1 MLTFCRHLPAQKVT
15 VTRQAIGKTQKNALI
30 VGLLLSPLQSAVW
43 HTGRWHEPVHPSWN
57 IIYQCALLLPSTN
70 TTKYWGLPNG
80 PIGDGAA
87 GRWSG
92 KCRPCAPATAGLN
105 AAGSVVNGLP
115 DSLVQN
121 ISLGAEAETK
131 RDIGKQVLFQWYPSV
146 GGWSIL
152 DSGLCPACFGRGAAR
167 KRRAWLWWT
176 RLIKT

>member
-1 MLTFCRHLPAQKVT
+1 M
-15 VTRQAIGKTQKNALI
+15 
-30 VGLLLSPLQSAVW
+30 SPLQSAVW

-57 IIYQCALLLPSTN
+57 IIYQCALLLPPTN

-121 ISLGAEAETK
+121 ISLGAEAETTK
-131 RDIGKQVLFQWYPSV
+131 RYWEASAVPMVSKCWGLEHLRQWPLPCML
-146 GGWSIL
+146 WQ
-152 DSGLCPACFGRGAAR
+152 GRRTKKTRVALVDNGSL
-167 KRRAWLWWT
+167 KPEVRALVAGSCQ
-176 RLIKT
+176 KGDD

>member
-115 DSLVQN
+115 DSLVQKHIPRCGGRN
-121 ISLGAEAETK
+121 DKEILGSK
-131 RDIGKQVLFQWYPSV
+131 CCSNGIQVLGV
-146 GGWSIL
+146 GAS
-152 DSGLCPACFGRGAAR
+152 
-167 KRRAWLWWT
+167 
-176 RLIKT
+176 